1 MKKRTIKLLAYL
13 AGTYVLLRLL
23 LFVFQEKLIFFP
35 EKLDKDYQYSF
46 DTNYEELT
54 FKTKDGTML
63 NGLLFKCEKPKGLIF
78 YLHGNGGSLR
88 SWGELAPT
96 YTQLNYDV
104 FMLDYRGYGKSEG
117 SISSEEQFFDDVQT
131 AYSTLKIKYPE
142 NKTVVLG
149 YSIGTGVAAQIA
161 ATNHPKLLILQA
173 PYFSLVDL
181 MQHTYPIIPTLI
193 LKYKFN
199 TFQSVQNC
207 KMPIVIFHGT
217 NDEVIYYKSSLK
229 LKKLF
234 KAKDRLIS
242 LDNQMHNGISENP
255 VYLQNLKNILEH

>member
-1 MKKRTIKLLAYL
+1 MLKRIIKLLAYL
-13 AGTYVLLRLL
+13 SGTYVLLCLL

-35 EKLDKDYQYSF
+35 EKLDTNYHYPF
-46 DTNYEELT
+46 NTNYEELT
-54 FKTKDGTML
+54 FKTKDGTSL

-117 SISSEEQFFDDVQT
+117 CISNEEQFFDDVQT
-131 AYSTLKIKYPE
+131 AYSSLKTKYSE

-149 YSIGTGVAAQIA
+149 YSIGTGAAAQIA

-199 TFQSVQNC
+199 TFQSIQNC

-217 NDEVIYYKSSLK
+217 NDEVIYYESSLK
-229 LKKLF
+229 L
-234 KAKDRLIS
+234 
-242 LDNQMHNGISENP
+242 
-255 VYLQNLKNILEH
+255 